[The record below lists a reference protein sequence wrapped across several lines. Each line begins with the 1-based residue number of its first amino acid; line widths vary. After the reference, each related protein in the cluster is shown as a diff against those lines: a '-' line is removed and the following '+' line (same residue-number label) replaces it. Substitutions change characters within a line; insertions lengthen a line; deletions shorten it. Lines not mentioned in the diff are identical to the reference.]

1 MEGELVELSM
11 YRNAIRLLLESRS
24 PRIIQ
29 NDTISFAKII
39 VEEFIRSANEAVYI
53 YSTRLDEA
61 AWGAPSVLS
70 AISVAMDKGVE
81 FHVLTRE
88 EPSASNP
95 FLKKLR
101 ATFPE
106 ISSVKA
112 RTKVADD
119 FLVVDGVAFRLEHEG
134 VCRKG
139 VACAYSPVNAQ
150 ALISVFLKLQSDS
163 ESVGEMK
170 L

>member
-29 NDTISFAKII
+29 NDTVSFAKII

-61 AWGAPSVLS
+61 AWGAPGVLA
-70 AISVAMDKGVE
+70 AIGVEKEKGVE

-88 EPSASNP
+88 PLADDTLHSQ
-95 FLKKLR
+95 KLR
-101 ATFPE
+101 EIFPRM
-106 ISSVKA
+106 SSVERA
-112 RTKVADD
+112 NQVDDD
-119 FLVVDGVAFRLEHEG
+119 FLVVDGVAFRLEPGG
-134 VCRKG
+134 VYKQG

-150 ALISVFLKLQSDS
+150 ALISVFLKLQGDS
-163 ESVGEMK
+163 SK
-170 L
+170 